1 MFNHFQDSF
10 GFQSISVGLTDLAAA
25 QGLPQYFHLKLAKV
39 SFTFMLQSVR
49 EVLVSIHTKFELS
62 RCLVCPTIEIN
73 ICSIL
78 LIKKPSNQASNVTFP
93 NVEESLLTTGVL

>member
-1 MFNHFQDSF
+1 MAENLTFKGKLVGF
-10 GFQSISVGLTDLAAA
+10 GLVWFL
-25 QGLPQYFHLKLAKV
+25 
-39 SFTFMLQSVR
+39 MLQSIR

-78 LIKKPSNQASNVTFP
+78 LIFGTFP
-93 NVEESLLTTGVL
+93 